1 MKKNILFFV
10 CFLLV
15 VVNAYADQT
24 LNGRQP
30 REWESSTSSKPLE
43 GKDYTDNTTALTNLV
58 VTGNQATGNAGYLA
72 MQATDFY
79 GNVHTYYLWVDGS
92 TAQGTLRIASFPQLR
107 NNASFPYGDWRG
119 STGFGS
125 GVVVGTQT

>member
-30 REWESSTSSKPLE
+30 REWEVSTQSKILE
-43 GKDYTDNTTALTNLV
+43 SKDYTGDATVLTNQV
-58 VTGNQATGNAGYLA
+58 NTGHQATGNAGFQGLVA
-72 MQATDFY
+72 VDWQGTP
-79 GNVHTYYLWVDGS
+79 HTYYLWVDGS
-92 TAQGTLRIASFPQLR
+92 IGTGKLMMASFP
-107 NNASFPYGDWRG
+107 AIKAFSSFPYGDWR
-119 STGFGS
+119 STQGFT
-125 GVVVGTQT
+125 VGTKVSSQ